1 LTLLDCTT
9 YNRGIGPFHRFH
21 TFITRSTGNTSRRII
36 TSKIVK
42 EFKIQMLCN
51 VKIPALVL
59 SLGLAASITT
69 LAQGTGT
76 ASGSSAA
83 VPSTKVG
90 IVGIQ
95 EAIVNTNEGKK
106 ELDALQQKFTPK
118 QAELKGLS
126 DEIDNLKKQLQT
138 QGDKLSEDERASR
151 VKVLESKQ
159 KVLQRTY
166 EDAQNEFQQAEQEIV
181 NRLGKKMLDVLSKY
195 GKNNAYTVI
204 LDVSNPQSPVLWA
217 GQGTNI
223 TKELVDAYNAQ
234 SPVAAPAVK
243 PAGSSGAAAASKPSG
258 AAPPAKQP

>member
-1 LTLLDCTT
+1 MPDCTT
-9 YNRGIGPFHRFH
+9 YNRRFGPFHRFH
-21 TFITRSTGNTSRRII
+21 AFITRSAGNASQRAIS
-36 TSKIVK
+36 SKIVK
-42 EFKIQMLCN
+42 EFKIQMLGN

-59 SLGLAASITT
+59 SMGLAVSTT
-69 LAQGTGT
+69 ALAQGTGT
-76 ASGSSAA
+76 AAGSSAPA
-83 VPSTKVG
+83 STTKVG

-95 EAIVNTNEGKK
+95 EAIANTNEGKK
-106 ELDALQQKFTPK
+106 ELDALQKKFVPK

-126 DEIDNLKKQLQT
+126 DEIDNLKKQLQA
-138 QGDKLSEDERASR
+138 QGDKLSEDERAAR
-151 VKVLESKQ
+151 VKALESKQ

-234 SPVAAPAVK
+234 SPVAAPAAK

-258 AAPPAKQP
+258 VVTPAKQP